1 MTVLVLLMTGKMK
14 EQIAPGEKVRPESLT
29 NDIFC
34 EELSH
39 PPLFPNG
46 KFWFQTKRKVYLT
59 LAKYFNQRLL
69 SYTQKFSSDSDYIF
83 FAHSV
88 MQKLNF
94 SNQISI
100 AMRKVTSSQLTV
112 GMLSSKFNKKV
123 KEAIKLLL
131 L

>member
-69 SYTQKFSSDSDYIF
+69 SYTQTFSSDSDYIF